1 MKFSIVTPAYNTASY
16 LAETIESV
24 ISQAG
29 NFDIEYIVMDGGS
42 TDNTVEILKKY
53 DHAIKSGAYK
63 THCTSLSFSWFS
75 EKDKGMY
82 DAINRGFAKA
92 NGDIYAWINGDDTYV
107 PGAFQK
113 IADAFVTFPEINWI
127 KGITSNIEADGTL
140 IRKGGVFIYE
150 QPLLARGV
158 YGRQAYFVEQD
169 SVFWRADL
177 WKKVGGIPTE
187 YRLAGDY
194 FLWIQFAHYSPLWS
208 FNVPVSR
215 FRKRAG
221 QLSQHVST
229 YKKEQRFIMPQTG
242 YEFSL
247 LRIFF
252 TLKSRLGSKFER
264 LFRTLY
270 PTLFMRSK
278 KTYFIDIVDGKMV
291 RKEATSF
298 LMHQSS

>member
-1 MKFSIVTPAYNTASY
+1 MKFSIITPAYNTAPY

-24 ISQAG
+24 ISQSG
-29 NFDIEYIVMDGGS
+29 NFNIEYIVMDGGS

-63 THCTSLSFSWFS
+63 VHCTSLSFSWFS

-92 NGDIYAWINGDDTYV
+92 DGDVYAWINGDDAYV
-107 PGAFQK
+107 PDAFQK
-113 IADAFVTFPEINWI
+113 ITDAFVAFPEINWI

-140 IRKGGVFIYE
+140 IRKGGVLIYE

-194 FLWIQFAHYSPLWS
+194 FLWIQFAHYSPFWS
-208 FNVPVSR
+208 LNVPVSR
-215 FRKRAG
+215 FRKSAG
-221 QLSQHVST
+221 QLSQHVSA
-229 YKKEQRFIMPQTG
+229 YKKEQRLIMPRTG

-252 TLKSRLGSKFER
+252 TLKSRLGPKFER

-298 LMHQSS
+298 FMH

>member
-1 MKFSIVTPAYNTASY
+1 MKFSIITPTYNTAPY
-16 LAETIESV
+16 LEETIESV

-53 DHAIKSGAYK
+53 DQEIKSGAYK
-63 THCTSLSFSWFS
+63 VHCNSLTFSWYS

-92 NGDIYAWINGDDTYV
+92 SGDVYTWINADDTYV
-107 PGAFQK
+107 PGAFQN
-113 IADAFVTFPEINWI
+113 IADAFVAFPDIQWI
-127 KGITSNIEADGTL
+127 KGTTSNIEADGTL
-140 IRKGGVFIYE
+140 IRKGGVLIYE
-150 QPLLARGV
+150 QPLLAHGV

-177 WKKVGGIPTE
+177 WGKVGDIPAE

-194 FLWIQFAHYSPLWS
+194 FLWIQFARHAPLWS
-208 FNVPVSR
+208 LNAPMSR
-215 FRKRAG
+215 FRKRSD
-221 QLSQHVST
+221 QLSQQVAA
-229 YKKEQRFIMPQTG
+229 YKKEQRTIMPKTG

-247 LRIFF
+247 LRVFF
-252 TLKSRLGSKFER
+252 TLKSHLGPKFER

-270 PTLFMRSK
+270 PALFMRSK
-278 KTYFIDIVDGKMV
+278 KNYFIDIVSGEMV
-291 RKEATSF
+291 KKEATSYF
-298 LMHQSS
+298 ID